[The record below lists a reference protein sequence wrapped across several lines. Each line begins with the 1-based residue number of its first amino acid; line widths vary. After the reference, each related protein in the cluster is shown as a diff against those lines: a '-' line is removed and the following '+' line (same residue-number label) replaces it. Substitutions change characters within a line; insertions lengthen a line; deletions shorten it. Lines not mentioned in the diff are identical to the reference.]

1 MRNYFVISA
10 NVILMHQEKE
20 YLPYFREH
28 KVFFKKKLN
37 TKLNDIIAW
46 KAKHVTNF
54 KVTIWD

>member
-20 YLPYFREH
+20 YLPYFREQ

-46 KAKHVTNF
+46 KAKPVTDF